1 MKAFLTRQTS
11 LIILTIKISTLR
23 VEEDDR
29 HFYLVKECF
38 DLESLSETFIVDYDE

>member
-1 MKAFLTRQTS
+1 MANKLNH
-11 LIILTIKISTLR
+11 LNYKNLSTLK